1 MTAAV
6 AIEKSDAMPQARQVR
21 FGRTAAS
28 YTAAAAGRIALLVA
42 QVIRQLRTQR
52 PLQQRLLQLGGSAR
66 HHPTGPPA
74 VLGRPEAHSDLE
86 ASAGPTRRIHRVWFA
101 ARFGAMV
108 VAGCS
113 AGTAAGSE
121 GPGSRGVFP
130 EPENP
135 FHVLLNL
142 KSVSRARSNTLSRT
156 TPCRGQR
163 SASPLVVPATAAWR
177 PGLRPCGAPSCR
189 CAIRR
194 SGSR

>member
-1 MTAAV
+1 MDGTAEAGPNHTRISGTLTFATGGTQRRCSCRYSTMSLMTAAA

-42 QVIRQLRTQR
+42 HVIRQLRTQR

-74 VLGRPEAHSDLE
+74 VLGRPEAHSDFE
-86 ASAGPTRRIHRVWFA
+86 ASASPASRVHRVWLAVRFA
-101 ARFGAMV
+101 AMV
-108 VAGCS
+108 VAGRT

-135 FHVLLNL
+135 FHVIFNQ
-142 KSVSRARSNTLSRT
+142 SPCHVRGRT
-156 TPCRGQR
+156 R
-163 SASPLVVPATAAWR
+163 
-177 PGLRPCGAPSCR
+177 
-189 CAIRR
+189 
-194 SGSR
+194 